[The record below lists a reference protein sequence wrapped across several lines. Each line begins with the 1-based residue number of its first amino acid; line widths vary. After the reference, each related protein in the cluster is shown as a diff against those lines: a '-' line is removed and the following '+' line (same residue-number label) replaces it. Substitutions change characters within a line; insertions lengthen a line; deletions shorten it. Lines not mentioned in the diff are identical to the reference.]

1 MIPLAELIG
10 AATQGFSA
18 YQTGKRQGQEAV
30 AEATAEASKAAADKA
45 RNEQLMA
52 LRALQ
57 QTQTQQKIDNYEAP
71 SVARDWRDDDRED
84 RQESSRQLAEARV
97 SASQEAAALRA
108 EQQMAL
114 AQMREGMIRSR
125 PQIESS
131 GGDGA
136 SDSERR
142 QRAKQEIA
150 GYVATLP
157 PGTSADGNVINEI
170 RKRNRVPF
178 GYAKG
183 LTEELF
189 SKKWKEEQ
197 KASGGDSPS
206 GMEERRRRR
215 EARKNK

>member
-125 PQIESS
+125 PQRESS
-131 GGDGA
+131 GGDDGGGA
-136 SDSERR
+136 SDGERR
-142 QRAKQEIA
+142 QRVNQEVA
-150 GYVATLP
+150 GYIASLP
-157 PGTSADGNVINEI
+157 PGQRPHLDKINEI
-170 RKRNRVPF
+170 RKRNSVPF
-178 GYAKG
+178 EYSKAVA
-183 LTEELF
+183 EELWR
-189 SKKWKEEQ
+189 KKLEKEGKGE
-197 KASGGDSPS
+197 GGDAELKAMIERVTS
-206 GMEERRRRR
+206 GRR
-215 EARKNK
+215 